1 MDIFEFAKEKEKF
14 SEDYYQ
20 QLAAETTHEGLRNIF
35 KMLAAEEANH
45 YNYIEKMQKKQTVS
59 IPDTPLLFDA
69 KKIFD
74 SMRDKAGKFNFK
86 MDEVA
91 VYKKARKYEIE
102 SEMFYRQKAEEVSD
116 LNQKDIFLRLAD
128 MEHKH
133 YILLE
138 NIYSF
143 VEKPQYFLE
152 NAEMYRFDD
161 YSTEGTL

>member
-14 SEDYYQ
+14 SEDYYL
-20 QLAAETTHEGLRNIF
+20 QLAAQTKHEGLQNIF
-35 KMLAAEEANH
+35 KMLANEEMSH
-45 YNYIEKMQKKQTVS
+45 LKYIEQMQKNQTVS
-59 IPDTPLLFDA
+59 IPDTSLLDDA
-69 KKIFD
+69 KNIFD
-74 SMRDKAGKFNFK
+74 SMRNKAGKFNFK

-102 SEMFYRQKAEEVSD
+102 SEMFYRQKAQEVD
-116 LNQKDIFLRLAD
+116 NLNQKDIFLRLAD